1 VPYIEGFIAAVP
13 TANRD
18 KYIEGAEQGAEY
30 FKGLGATRVFEC
42 WGDDVPHGEVTD
54 FYRATQAKDDETVVF
69 SWIEYPDKETRDS
82 ANEKMRADP
91 EMANMEM
98 PFDMKRMFWGG
109 FEQVVGE

>member
-1 VPYIEGFIAAVP
+1 MPYVEGFIAAVP

-18 KYIEGAEQGAEY
+18 TYIQQAKQGVEY
-30 FKGLGATRVFEC
+30 FKSLGATSVTEC

-54 FYRATQAKDDETVVF
+54 FFRATQAKDDETVVF
-69 SWIEYPDKETRDS
+69 SWIVYPDKATRDA

-98 PFDMKRMFWGG
+98 PFDASRMFWGG
-109 FEQVVGE
+109 FEPVVEG